1 MSSMETDNRSHV
13 VTQRLRALAE
23 GAEAGARLPSVRD
36 LMREWH
42 VSPVTVQRALDTLAR
57 EGVLEAKPGRG
68 TFVSARAA
76 CVVAPAS
83 ADFGWQS
90 LVLGPARDM
99 TNGLGLSMTVPSGEA
114 RQLQVGYLP
123 AALQPGALLSAATGR
138 ALRRP
143 GVWDRLPSQGL
154 EALRGW
160 FSDGTEGAF
169 AAREVTICPGSQ
181 AAIAAVFRA
190 LATPGEP
197 VLMESP
203 TYYGAIASARAAGLK
218 PVPVPTDEQ
227 GVRPDLLDE
236 AFERSGSRLFYCQPT
251 FANPTGTVLPP
262 ERRAAVLAI
271 VAARNAFVVEDD
283 WARDFFLDADHA
295 PTPLAAGDADGHVV
309 YLRSLTKCAAPGLRV
324 GALCARGPA
333 LERLRATRLVDDFF
347 VSGLLQETALQLVTS
362 AAWPRHLRGLRTA
375 LRRNRDLL
383 AAALAKHLGR
393 DAVVVPPGGLHFWL
407 RLPDGCP
414 DLEAARRLA
423 TGGVLAVPGCNAFP
437 AEPSGNYLRLSFAS
451 IEADWVDEA
460 AAMVAHVL
468 RD

>member
-1 MSSMETDNRSHV
+1 MCSMETDNRSQS
-13 VTQRLRALAE
+13 VTQRLRALA
-23 GAEAGARLPSVRD
+23 GAAEAGARLPSVRD

-57 EGVLEAKPGRG
+57 EGVLEARPGRG
-68 TFVSARAA
+68 TFVSAR
-76 CVVAPAS
+76 VTSLVAP

-99 TNGLGLSMTVPSGEA
+99 TNGLGTSMIAPPIEA

-123 AALQPGALLSAATGR
+123 AALQPGALLSAATSR

-143 GVWDRLPSQGL
+143 GVWDRVPSQGM
-154 EALRGW
+154 EALRSW
-160 FSDGTEGAF
+160 FASGTEGAF
-169 AAREVTICPGSQ
+169 TAREVMICPGSQ

-203 TYYGAIASARAAGLK
+203 TYYGAIASARAAGLR

-236 AFERSGSRLFYCQPT
+236 AFERSGAKLFYCQPT

-271 VAARNAFVVEDD
+271 AAARNAFVVEDD
-283 WARDFFLDADHA
+283 WARDFFLEAEHA
-295 PTPLAAGDADGHVV
+295 LAPMAAGDVDGHVV
-309 YLRSLTKCAAPGLRV
+309 YLRSLTKCAAPGLRI

-362 AAWPRHLRGLRTA
+362 AAWPRHLRVLRTA

-383 AAALAKHLGR
+383 AAALVKHLGQ
-393 DAVVVPPGGLHFWL
+393 DAVAVPRGGLHLWL
-407 RLPDGCP
+407 RLPDDCP
-414 DLEAARRLA
+414 DLEAAQRLA
-423 TGGVLAVPGCNAFP
+423 ACGVLAVPGCNAFP
-437 AEPSGNYLRLSFAS
+437 AEPSGNYLRLSFAN
-451 IEADWVDEA
+451 IEAEWVAEA
-460 AAMVAHVL
+460 AAAVAGVM